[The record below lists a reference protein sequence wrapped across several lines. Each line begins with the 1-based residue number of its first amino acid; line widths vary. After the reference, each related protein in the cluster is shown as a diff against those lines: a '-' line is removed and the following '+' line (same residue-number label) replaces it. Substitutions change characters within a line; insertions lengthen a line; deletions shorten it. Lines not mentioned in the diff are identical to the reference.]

1 MYRVYIETE
10 LESEYKNQME
20 ELAMLVA
27 KELLRIDNIIVYV
40 NGKDLSRDENIE
52 ININAYVRLQ
62 SSDKENGLDVRIN
75 ELSKVSNGLAK
86 EIYKEIIKIYYDK
99 NYNKG
104 ISYVKEKIGIK
115 DVPSVILN
123 LFSTLNINEQNWFKN
138 NNELIA
144 RAISTGIKT
153 SFTLKQC

>member
-10 LESEYKNQME
+10 MESEYKMQME
-20 ELAMLVA
+20 ELAMLIA
-27 KELLRIDNIIVYV
+27 KELLRTDNIIVYV
-40 NGKDLSRDENIE
+40 NGKDLSRDENID
-52 ININAYVRLQ
+52 ININAYVKLQ
-62 SSDKENGLDVRIN
+62 SSNGEGGLEVTLN

-104 ISYVKEKIGIK
+104 VTYVKEKIGIK

-123 LFSTLNINEQNWFKN
+123 LFSTLNINELNWFKN
-138 NNELIA
+138 NNVLIA